1 MTIKHLRVF
10 AILLTLFV
18 NAPVFAQ
25 AADQPSAAGN
35 AMHQARV
42 LLKFGREDIVKE
54 EMRFSES
61 ESEAF
66 WPVYDRYQADML
78 PVRDRYA
85 DLLTSY
91 LTAYRAGTVS
101 KQMANQ
107 ITDDY
112 LDIQSDVLKIKRKYL
127 KDFRK
132 ALPAR
137 KAARFYQL
145 ENKMELELES
155 QLSALV
161 PLIDPV

>member
-10 AILLTLFV
+10 AILLTLFI
-18 NAPVFAQ
+18 NAPVFSQ
-25 AADQPSAAGN
+25 AADKPPAAGN

-42 LLKFGREDIVKE
+42 LLKFGREDIVKQ

-61 ESEAF
+61 QSAAF

-101 KQMANQ
+101 EQMANQ

-112 LDIQSDVLKIKRKYL
+112 LDIQSDVLKIKRKHL

-155 QLSALV
+155 QLAALV